1 MRILLVHAHP
11 VKESFGAAM
20 RDAALAGLKVHG
32 HEVCVLD
39 LYATDFDPRL
49 SAEERLLY
57 EDETQNQKH
66 VSDHVKLIEWAE
78 GMVFVFPTWWYDMP
92 AILKGWLDRCF
103 PPGVAFTMKDGGGT
117 LRPALTHI
125 RLLAA
130 VTSCGSPWWF
140 AKYVGEP
147 HRRVIMRGIGALCAR
162 NCQKIWLAHFKMDTA
177 SPEGL
182 KTYLSRIEKRFA
194 QIP

>member
-11 VKESFGAAM
+11 VEESFGAAM
-20 RDAALAGLKVHG
+20 RDAVLKGLKAHE
-32 HEVCVLD
+32 HEVRVID
-39 LYATDFDPRL
+39 LYAMGFEPRL

-66 VSDHVKLIEWAE
+66 VADHVELIRWAE

-103 PPGVAFTMKDGGGT
+103 PPGVAFELKDGGGT
-117 LRPALTHI
+117 LIPALTHI

-140 AKYVGEP
+140 SKYVGEP
-147 HRRVIMRGIGALCAR
+147 HRRVIMRGIRALCAR
-162 NCQKIWLAHFKMDTA
+162 RCRKIWLAHFKMDTA
-177 SPEGL
+177 TPKSLEA
-182 KTYLSRIEKRFA
+182 YLSKIQRRFA
-194 QIP
+194 KIP

>member
-11 VKESFGAAM
+11 VAESFGAAM
-20 RDAALAGLKVHG
+20 RDAVLRGLAAHG

-39 LYATDFDPRL
+39 LYATGFEPRF
-49 SAEERLLY
+49 SAEERLAY
-57 EDETQNQKH
+57 QDETRNQAH
-66 VSDHVKLIEWAE
+66 VEEHVALVKWAE

-92 AILKGWLDRCF
+92 AILKGWFDRCF
-103 PPGVAFTMKDGGGT
+103 PPGVAFTMHQGGGVI
-117 LRPALTHI
+117 RPGLTHI

-140 AKYVGEP
+140 ARYVGEP

-162 NCQKIWLAHFKMDTA
+162 RCRKIWLAHFKMDTSGRA
-177 SPEGL
+177 SL
-182 KTYLSRIEKRFA
+182 ARYLARIERRFA
-194 QIP
+194 AIR